1 MWHAGAPPNVELETF
16 TEADTKQTAVSCL
29 DYKDKALGRAESL
42 LVPRSTPLPVQPFA
56 RVALADLPQPLGRA
70 GHGLSD
76 DPRVGYGAANLLLL
90 AFGWP
95 SLLLGLFGVAAWQR
109 AKLGALRSSR
119 QP

>member
-1 MWHAGAPPNVELETF
+1 MPPLWRAGAPPNVELETF

-70 GHGLSD
+70 GHGK
-76 DPRVGYGAANLLLL
+76 
-90 AFGWP
+90 P
-95 SLLLGLFGVAAWQR
+95 SVLTCYDTNRKIVYTLGVYDAPGRKGLEF
-109 AKLGALRSSR
+109 ALCRTPF
-119 QP
+119 QNWNY